1 MKVYVAPPKGALEK
15 IAFKKWL
22 EFNKLEPVWL
32 DLRFKTIKGPLILC
46 GGADIGK
53 RPQRD
58 TNEFNWI
65 KMALDAKQPI
75 IGVCRGMQVLNLY
88 FGGKVEDLSEAVIDY
103 HKSADFSDD
112 ADHSDRKSQFH
123 YVKNIDDQMFEVNSR
138 HHQWCSSVA
147 DNFKVICMS
156 FDGGYIPEAFE
167 DDSLKIIAVQWHP
180 ERQECPVG
188 VNLFK
193 YI

>member
-1 MKVYVAPPKGALEK
+1 
-15 IAFKKWL
+15 
-22 EFNKLEPVWL
+22 
-32 DLRFKTIKGPLILC
+32 
-46 GGADIGK
+46 
-53 RPQRD
+53 
-58 TNEFNWI
+58 
-65 KMALDAKQPI
+65 
-75 IGVCRGMQVLNLY
+75 
-88 FGGKVEDLSEAVIDY
+88 
-103 HKSADFSDD
+103 
-112 ADHSDRKSQFH
+112 
-123 YVKNIDDQMFEVNSR
+123 MFEVNSR